1 MLIDLPRGAQLPV
14 GSSNIVY
21 RCRVSFKPAPTD
33 IFKTWYANSHP
44 SRAPSTSRKVPLSAR
59 PRHRPAVPESSA
71 PGPPPG
77 LRSLVHRVSISAPSS
92 SAGSRSSAG
101 PVSRAH
107 SPPPAARSRSTMG
120 GTGSPRVAH
129 LPGLSVHSP
138 DCPFPLHDVSMCKH
152 PHPPTHLHNHPPKRL
167 ACAR

>member
-21 RCRVSFKPAPTD
+21 RCFFQTRSNRH
-33 IFKTWYANSHP
+33 IQTWYANSHP

-77 LRSLVHRVSISAPSS
+77 LHSLVHRATISAPSS
-92 SAGSRSSAG
+92 SPAPG
-101 PVSRAH
+101 PPLGPCQVRTHRRPRPVVEVQRADRARRASLTSQGCPCLRQTAH
-107 SPPPAARSRSTMG
+107 SHCMMYPCANTPPEWE
-120 GTGSPRVAH
+120 VWC
-129 LPGLSVHSP
+129 LS
-138 DCPFPLHDVSMCKH
+138 
-152 PHPPTHLHNHPPKRL
+152 
-167 ACAR
+167 